1 MLSTYEEEKRLK
13 AERRKLEKE
22 EARLL
27 VEIGNAEADLKK
39 QETALADPAVYSDGN
54 KSRAVQVD
62 IERLGE
68 LVTKLSIEWENVVY
82 LMEDKV

>member
-1 MLSTYEEEKRLK
+1 MLSTYEEDKKQK

-27 VEIGNAEADLKK
+27 AEIGNAEAELKK

-54 KSRAVQVD
+54 KSRAVQAD

-68 LVTKLSIEWENVVY
+68 LVAKLSIEWENVVCQ
-82 LMEDKV
+82 MEDKI